1 MNITFFFL
9 PNFYFLDTPFLN
21 LIIHF
26 HKKEQT
32 KKEKEKKRK
41 PIQQFHFPPHILN
54 TAKQT
59 NKSKPLTPLQTP

>member
-1 MNITFFFL
+1 MNITFFFSQ
-9 PNFYFLDTPFLN
+9 FLLFRYNFLN

-41 PIQQFHFPPHILN
+41 PIQQFHFPPHILKTQPN
-54 TAKQT
+54 KQT
-59 NKSKPLTPLQTP
+59 NQNP